1 MLSSQRRNRIC
12 PLSFASL
19 RKEVSVHGQEVK
31 AQDLFRRSDPSSCET
46 RPDEE
51 TRPEER
57 TCPAEGE
64 SDGHSSHC
72 CRQPADA
79 AATLSPGGPGRSKRN
94 RESHHSSSF
103 LRRYCG
109 AREAREGASRIASR
123 AKNLP
128 HARRIGGGAWRQD
141 GGPRPRREAG
151 ARARPHGRASQ
162 QGGAHHRAQGKTGR
176 SLEHVSGGCA
186 ELPPL
191 ERKLSGSAGRDS
203 DAAGA

>member
-51 TRPEER
+51 TCPEEEARPEER

-79 AATLSPGGPGRSKRN
+79 AATLSPGGPVDPSETASLTIRLRSSGDTAALEKRVKEQAALPLAQ
-94 RESHHSSSF
+94 RTYLTHEELAAAH
-103 LRRYCG
+103 G
-109 AREAREGASRIASR
+109 AKTEDLDLVE
-123 AKNLP
+123 KL
-128 HARRIGGGAWRQD
+128 
-141 GGPRPRREAG
+141 
-151 ARARPHGRASQ
+151 
-162 QGGAHHRAQGKTGR
+162 AHEHDLMVVHRNKAEHTIVLKGKLGD
-176 SLEHVSGGCA
+176 L
-186 ELPPL
+186 
-191 ERKLSGSAGRDS
+191 LSMMVCSAL
-203 DAAGA
+203 